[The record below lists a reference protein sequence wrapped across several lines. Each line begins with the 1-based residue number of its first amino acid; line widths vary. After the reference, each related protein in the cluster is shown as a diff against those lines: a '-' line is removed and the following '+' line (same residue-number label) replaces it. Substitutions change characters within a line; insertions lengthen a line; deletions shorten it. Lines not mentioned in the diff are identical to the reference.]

1 MWTCEVRVEDGK
13 YSVSALVVRCGRDVS
28 VTVGGGECL
37 HLGAGALAVPRPSL
51 ADPAKTSASVSVLCV
66 TGHKEDEFARRA
78 AERLAA
84 GLNCVVSVCAGVHI
98 ENARPEELTR
108 LAGNLNTLLDGV
120 LEKLKEQPSG
130 QDSSAE

>member
-1 MWTCEVRVEDGK
+1 MWMREVCVEDGK
-13 YSVSALVVRCGRDVS
+13 YSVSALIVRCGRDVS

-37 HLGAGALAVPRPSL
+37 HLGASALAVPRPSL
-51 ADPAKTSASVSVLCV
+51 ADPTKVSASTSVLCV

-108 LAGNLNTLLDGV
+108 LAGNLETL
-120 LEKLKEQPSG
+120 LEKLEEQLSG
-130 QDSSAE
+130 QDSTAG

>member
-1 MWTCEVRVEDGK
+1 M
-13 YSVSALVVRCGRDVS
+13 
-28 VTVGGGECL
+28 
-37 HLGAGALAVPRPSL
+37 
-51 ADPAKTSASVSVLCV
+51 LCV